1 MVAHVLQGVRF
12 PGRGAVGV
20 TVAQQVGRY
29 NAETPR
35 LQRPDLVAPVVA
47 GARESVEEEESG
59 LGWRPVDM
67 DEGILGTV
75 AQPDGLAELREGR
88 ECHGDRD

>member
-1 MVAHVLQGVRF
+1 
-12 PGRGAVGV
+12 
-20 TVAQQVGRY
+20 
-29 NAETPR
+29 
-35 LQRPDLVAPVVA
+35 
-47 GARESVEEEESG
+47 
-59 LGWRPVDM
+59 M